1 MLCKKYRN
9 IKSSDIQKW
18 AKYLKTAPLERVTS
32 MKTILSI
39 WTATIMPSHDPW
51 KDSKEIIVFLQ
62 KIVEYRNRLTNR
74 KFIWIWKYWFNP
86 SGEVYRGLGDVP
98 KPTLLIEVKFSLNN
112 QYTFLVTFL
121 RAVFS
126 GYFEPTDVFYI
137 DRNSHNSGSVIKNVW
152 HLYE

>member
-1 MLCKKYRN
+1 MGKIPQNSSPGASNKYEN
-9 IKSSDIQKW
+9 NFIHLNSHNNALPWS
-18 AKYLKTAPLERVTS
+18 LERFQRNYCIS
-32 MKTILSI
+32 L
-39 WTATIMPSHDPW
+39 
-51 KDSKEIIVFLQ
+51 